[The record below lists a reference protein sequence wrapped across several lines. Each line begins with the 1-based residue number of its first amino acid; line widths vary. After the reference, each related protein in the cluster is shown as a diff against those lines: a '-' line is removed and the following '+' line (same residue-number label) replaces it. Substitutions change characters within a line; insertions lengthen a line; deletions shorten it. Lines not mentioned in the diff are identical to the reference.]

1 MKYTPKIV
9 TSNTG
14 IFFFV
19 LCFAILF
26 LYACSNSGGS
36 DGAGTEKTG
45 AISFDMR
52 FDDPTSDQKVALSA
66 TAASPSGD
74 VCVDYEIISI
84 AVDVVDSL
92 NFPVASDSWGCWLH
106 YGKIEDVPVGTGMS
120 LIGEAITE
128 SGKVAWRGE
137 IHGITITSDPEP
149 TNAGILELVYVGNDS
164 DLPYVVKTVPDN
176 LAVDA
181 PLDTIIVVT
190 FSEKMCAASVNNSTF
205 KCKDGRTDEQIS
217 GSIEFDEEK
226 RIFSLTPDTILSPS
240 STYLCTI
247 SKEVEDIAAH
257 EMGVDYEWNFF
268 TKELSSWYK
277 DNDGDGYSDGVSQE
291 SPTRPDP
298 NWYLAG
304 ELISIAG
311 DCKDDD
317 SDINPGAAEICNDEL
332 DNDCDSEIDCFDED
346 CIGIPPCDKT
356 WFKDSD
362 GDEYSDGTSQESPT
376 KPGDIWYLAEE
387 LTATFGDCNDDD
399 ADINPGAAEICNDE
413 LDNDCDSKIDCED
426 EDCNGIPPCDNIW
439 FKDSDGDGYSDG
451 TSQESPTKPGDIWY
465 LAEEL
470 TATFGDCNDDDA
482 DINPGAPEKCNDD
495 FDNDCDSEIDCE
507 DEDCIGIPPCNRTW
521 YKDSDGDGYSD
532 GTSQE
537 SPNRPDDI
545 WYLAGELEAISG
557 DCNDEDDSIHPGADE
572 ILCDFID
579 QDCDGN
585 DYCIFD
591 FEDVTPTYVFN
602 LSQLDRP
609 GKITKSLSVT
619 KNKVR
624 IDIVRE
630 NSSDDGQ
637 ENDEKFDMTDVFG
650 NVRIDPFVNPDA
662 PNSEFIVNFI
672 DPETE
677 RPMPVSRVSVTMG
690 DFNGRVGDEKNPIE
704 DDDLILQAYEDN
716 NARPKEYHIAEDRDS
731 LKDLGKDNPYGWNYE
746 ILSVTAPNSMCIR
759 SIRMNG
765 SAAGILFSGNSVFY
779 DDIIVEGPCIEAP
792 QY

>member
-9 TSNTG
+9 TSNTR

-52 FDDPTSDQKVALSA
+52 FDDSTSDQKVALSA

-74 VCVDYEIISI
+74 VCVDYEIKSI

-137 IHGITITSDPEP
+137 IHGITVTSDPEP
-149 TNAGILELVYVGNDS
+149 TSAGILDLVYVGNDS

-311 DCKDDD
+311 DCKDGD

-332 DNDCDSEIDCFDED
+332 DNDCDSKIDCFDEG
-346 CIGIPPCDKT
+346 CNGIPPCDNI

-376 KPGDIWYLAEE
+376 RPGDIWYLAEE

-413 LDNDCDSKIDCED
+413 LDNDCDSEIDCED
-426 EDCNGIPPCDNIW
+426 EDCIGIPPCDKTW

-451 TSQESPTKPGDIWY
+451 TSQESPTRPGDIWY

-470 TATFGDCNDDDA
+470 TATFGDCNDDEA

-591 FEDVTPTYVFN
+591 FEDVTPTY
-602 LSQLDRP
+602 
-609 GKITKSLSVT
+609 KIGEPESERTGAYESLSVT
-619 KNKVR
+619 NNNVK
-624 IDIVRE
+624 IDIYRDANEGVTA
-630 NSSDDGQ
+630 
-637 ENDEKFDMTDVFG
+637 FDATDVFG
-650 NVRIDPFVNPDA
+650 DVKLDPFAYLNISQ
-662 PNSEFIVNFI
+662 SEFIVIFE
-672 DPETE
+672 PA
-677 RPMPVSRVSVTMG
+677 VSAVSVEMEDANCG
-690 DFNGRVGDEKNPIE
+690 KIGEGYE
-704 DDDLILQAYEDN
+704 DDYLWLEAYEDD
-716 NARPKEYHIAEDRDS
+716 NAQGYPIDTATDTLY
-731 LKDLGKDNPYGWNYE
+731 DLCDDYGPNSTNKKR
-746 ILSVTAPNSMCIR
+746 LRVTADNFLCIR

-765 SAAGILFSGNSVFY
+765 SGTNTANSVFY
-779 DDIIVEGPCIEAP
+779 DNIIVEAPCIEEP
-792 QY
+792 PY